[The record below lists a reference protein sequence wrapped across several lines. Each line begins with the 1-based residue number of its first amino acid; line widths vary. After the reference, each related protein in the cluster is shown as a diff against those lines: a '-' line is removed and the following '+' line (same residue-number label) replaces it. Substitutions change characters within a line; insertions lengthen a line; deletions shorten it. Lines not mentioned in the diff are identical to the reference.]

1 MSSFIVIIR
10 RQSPWLIRALH
21 VTKLWCHHYAAYS
34 GGQLFLTSVCK
45 QCIFRDHR
53 ITWQIEYLAY
63 MNTVP
68 DIYMWLTIPRLFTYN
83 LQVLL
88 ESSLDAEVKQFKHR
102 TFADSTKR
110 TYASQRDSY
119 LAFCNVMGYCAIPAS
134 PATLCRYA
142 AMLARTLQISS
153 VKHYLN
159 VIRLLHL
166 EWHVPNAIEAN
177 FQLRCVLQGIRR
189 SLGDQVS
196 RKSPITPDMLL
207 RILRHFDLVNPVTF
221 GLPT

>member
-1 MSSFIVIIR
+1 MINKGSSRNQTVMSSLR
-10 RQSPWLIRALH
+10 RIFWWSA
-21 VTKLWCHHYAAYS
+21 V
-34 GGQLFLTSVCK
+34 LTSVCK

-142 AMLARTLQISS
+142 AMLARTLKISS

-166 EWHVPNAIEAN
+166 
-177 FQLRCVLQGIRR
+177 
-189 SLGDQVS
+189 S
-196 RKSPITPDMLL
+196 RGH
-207 RILRHFDLVNPVTF
+207 ILRSWT
-221 GLPT
+221 